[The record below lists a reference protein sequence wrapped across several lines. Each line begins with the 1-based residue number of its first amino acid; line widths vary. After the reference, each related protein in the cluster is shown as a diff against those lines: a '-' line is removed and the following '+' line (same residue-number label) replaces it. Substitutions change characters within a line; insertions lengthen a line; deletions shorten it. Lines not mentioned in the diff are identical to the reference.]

1 MEYNLLPNTNI
12 NVSKI
17 CLGTMTWGEQNTEA
31 EAHEQLDYAINHE
44 INFID
49 TAELYAVPAKSE
61 TQGRT
66 ETYIGTWL
74 NKRKK
79 RDDLIIA
86 SKAAGPGAFVKHIRS
101 GPKFNKEHLTEA
113 LNNSLKRLQTDYI
126 DIYQL
131 HWPERP
137 TNYFGALGYQHK
149 SDDPITDFRETL
161 TVLNDFIKEGKIRY
175 IGLSNET
182 PWGTM
187 QYIRIAEKENLP
199 KVITIQN
206 PYSLINRTFE
216 IGLSEISIR
225 EQVGLLAYSPLGGG
239 LLSNKYLGGNK
250 PEGARYTLW
259 ANYFTRYSHPNTMKA
274 VEKYGELAQQNGLS
288 LAQMALAFVNTRN
301 FLTANIIGATSI
313 AQLKENIDSINI
325 KLSDDVLKEIERIH
339 LEFPNPAP

>member
-137 TNYFGALGYQHK
+137 TNYFGVLGYQHK

-239 LLSNKYLGGNK
+239 LLSNKYLGGKK

-325 KLSDDVLKEIERIH
+325 SLS
-339 LEFPNPAP
+339 